1 MTAHSVSRCMGTAL
15 AFVLSAGLSA
25 GLTGC
30 SGDDSPSTTVS
41 KVASAARS
49 AASEATAATAAAG
62 RQLDEIKGGIDA
74 KGAVE
79 LGTPATDSGGRAA
92 VEVTVHNTAGSAKSF
107 AVQVDFTDASGN
119 TLDAV
124 VVTVSDVAAGKSG
137 TGTAR
142 SNRKLSGEV
151 KAEVARAVRY

>member
-49 AASEATAATAAAG
+49 AASEATAAAG

-119 TLDAV
+119 ALDAV

-151 KAEVARAVRY
+151 KAEVARAVRF

>member
-1 MTAHSVSRCMGTAL
+1 MTGHPVSRCVGTAL
-15 AFVLSAGLSA
+15 AFVLSAGLGA

-30 SGDDSPSTTVS
+30 SGDDNPSATVS

-49 AASEATAATAAAG
+49 AVSEATAAAG

-92 VEVTVHNTAGSAKSF
+92 VEVTVHNSAGSAKSF
-107 AVQVDFTDASGN
+107 AVQVDFTDTSGN
-119 TLDAV
+119 TLDAA